1 MTILVSPRGN
11 GPSRL
16 PSLPFEDLISEYSP
30 LGMEVES
37 FPRSTLCSDPME
49 PKAFNYSSGCYS
61 FADPLDKTAP
71 SVQECGPLPCGSIR
85 SFSLTLNPVGESI
98 TDVSRAFPL
107 PDGKAEFSMF
117 DDPFCGT
124 SGETLPDSNPMSAS
138 ASVFSDTGAEESY
151 SDKKRHAKNK
161 KKWKCSNCHYINNL
175 KSKACLNCGCSS
187 PLRSHSSSTEYDPT
201 PFNQQTSSVSN
212 DSSSIRP
219 TDLADP
225 EDPIHSSEAIRLI
238 GEDVEVDGGY
248 TMKDFPFAYIPP
260 NPFGDNSL
268 TTLKLLILRSRK
280 SEPRICAHCGR
291 TVTPKWRRS
300 PPPMRFL
307 LCNACGLQYSK
318 SADDHNA
325 HTISPLEECQG
336 EYCVRARAA
345 GKCIKRRLFN
355 RRLRLCY
362 YCNRLR
368 RQHITDNDMTEDVS
382 T

>member
-1 MTILVSPRGN
+1 MDNDPSLNSGTDLTSQALPDGEVESSHDATPYQQDETSEWNPHPLTLDDLMIRQYPADDYPCLPSSELQLLPPIASKEIEGN

-71 SVQECGPLPCGSIR
+71 SVQECGPLPYGSIR

-151 SDKKRHAKNK
+151 SDKKRHTKNK

-175 KSKACLNCGCSS
+175 SKETKGNN
-187 PLRSHSSSTEYDPT
+187 T
-201 PFNQQTSSVSN
+201 
-212 DSSSIRP
+212 
-219 TDLADP
+219 
-225 EDPIHSSEAIRLI
+225 
-238 GEDVEVDGGY
+238 
-248 TMKDFPFAYIPP
+248 
-260 NPFGDNSL
+260 
-268 TTLKLLILRSRK
+268 
-280 SEPRICAHCGR
+280 
-291 TVTPKWRRS
+291 
-300 PPPMRFL
+300 
-307 LCNACGLQYSK
+307 
-318 SADDHNA
+318 
-325 HTISPLEECQG
+325 
-336 EYCVRARAA
+336 
-345 GKCIKRRLFN
+345 
-355 RRLRLCY
+355 
-362 YCNRLR
+362 
-368 RQHITDNDMTEDVS
+368 
-382 T
+382 